1 MAKKSAEK
9 VEKSAKAAEKV
20 EKVEVVHSIPTAGD
34 RDVPVRKSSK
44 VIDRFKSKVK
54 PNTKEVKPADRP
66 VVDIDEETQQKFIS
80 FAATKELC
88 DIFESDKKSQTEDI
102 YSAIMD
108 RYKNSLWK
116 SKSQPKNPAIKILN
130 KDGKVDA
137 EGLFIVTVGSKIKIN
152 MPEVGEEDS
161 PEDVMVNTLVDL
173 GVSPNNAERLV
184 SNEVSFVPQ
193 WSLNFTDMLHGV
205 YSEGKLQ
212 PANDVQI
219 AASEVLFQAINGVD
233 EEGNTLTSKS
243 RLEMLK
249 NITEDGWSA
258 IRSNVDSHT
267 KYYPQLVDGTK
278 FLDRVCNYANTFEE
292 LNAIMTMFVPVHF
305 CRSVKFAVSDSREDK
320 IDRLISEAKSAI
332 TGCSGISDDEV
343 KRSYES

>member
-1 MAKKSAEK
+1 MAKKSIEK
-9 VEKSAKAAEKV
+9 VARNNVV
-20 EKVEVVHSIPTAGD
+20 ESESVVHAVPTAGD
-34 RDVPVRKSSK
+34 RDVPVRKTSK

-66 VVDIDEETQQKFIS
+66 VVDIDEETQQRFVT
-80 FAATKELC
+80 FAATRELC
-88 DIFESDKKSQTEDI
+88 DIFEADKKSQTDSI

-152 MPEVGEEDS
+152 MPEVGEEES
-161 PEDVMVNTLVDL
+161 PEDVMIRTLVDL
-173 GVSPNNAERLV
+173 GVSVNNAENLV

-212 PANDVQI
+212 PSNEVQV
-219 AASEVLFQAINGVD
+219 AASEILFQVINGMD
-233 EEGNTLTSKS
+233 EDGNPLSPKS
-243 RLEMLK
+243 RVEMLK
-249 NITEDGWSA
+249 KITEDGWHS
-258 IRSNVDSHT
+258 IKSNVDSHT
-267 KYYPQLVDGTK
+267 KYFPQLVDGSK
-278 FLDRVCNYANTFEE
+278 FLDRICNYANTFEE

-305 CRSVKFAVSDSREDK
+305 CRSVKFAVSDSHDLK
-320 IDRLISEAKSAI
+320 IERLMNEARSAI
-332 TGCSGISDDEV
+332 SGSSDLSDEEI
-343 KRSYES
+343 KNSYES

>member
-9 VEKSAKAAEKV
+9 VEKSAKSAEKV
-20 EKVEVVHSIPTAGD
+20 DKVEVVHSVPTAGD
-34 RDVPVRKSSK
+34 RETPRKTSK

-66 VVDIDEETQQKFIS
+66 VVDIDEETQQKFVS

-88 DIFESDKKSQTEDI
+88 DVFEADKKAQTETI

-116 SKSQPKNPAIKILN
+116 SKSQPKNPAIKVLN

-152 MPEVGEEDS
+152 MPEVGEDES
-161 PEDVMVNTLVDL
+161 PEDLMVQTLVDL
-173 GVSPNNAERLV
+173 GVSLNNAERLV

-219 AASEVLFQAINGVD
+219 TASEVLFQVINGVD
-233 EEGNTLTSKS
+233 EDGNELSPKS
-243 RLEMLK
+243 RTDMLK
-249 NITEDGWSA
+249 NITEDGWAS
-258 IRSNVDSHT
+258 IKSNVDSHT
-267 KYYPQLVDGTK
+267 KYFPQLVDGTK
-278 FLDRVCNYANTFEE
+278 FLDRVCNYANSFEE
-292 LNAIMTMFVPVHF
+292 LNSIMTMFVPVHF
-305 CRSVKFAVSDSREDK
+305 CRSVKFAVSDSRDDK
-320 IDRLISEAKSAI
+320 ANRLIGEAKSAI
-332 TGCSGISDDEV
+332 TDCAGISDDEI
-343 KRSYES
+343 KHSYES

>member
-9 VEKSAKAAEKV
+9 IEKSVKSTDKV
-20 EKVEVVHSIPTAGD
+20 ERAEIVHAIPTAGD

-88 DIFESDKKSQTEDI
+88 DIFEADKKSQTDDV

-116 SKSQPKNPAIKILN
+116 SKSQPKNPAIKVLN

-161 PEDVMVNTLVDL
+161 PEEVMIRTLVDL
-173 GVSPNNAERLV
+173 GVSINNAERLV

-219 AASEVLFQAINGVD
+219 AASEILFQVINGVD
-233 EEGNTLTSKS
+233 EDGNALSPKS
-243 RLEMLK
+243 RTEMLK
-249 NITEDGWSA
+249 NITEDGWTA
-258 IRSNVDSHT
+258 IKNNVDAHT
-267 KYYPQLVDGTK
+267 KYFPQLVDGTK

-305 CRSVKFAVSDSREDK
+305 CRSVKFAVSDSRDDK
-320 IDRLISEAKSAI
+320 IDRLISEAKSTIA
-332 TGCSGISDDEV
+332 GSSGVSDEEI